1 MQHTRL
7 FLKELV
13 EWLTEHLLK
22 MKSKTIIFRDPVVE
36 RVCDKFVKRSDVG
49 YAKYGRTLHDERTG
63 RHKNLAG
70 YLNDVQEELMD
81 AILYIQAA
89 KEEISDNIA
98 DKAIAEANKAS
109 FRPPHPSHASTA
121 QQDWDD
127 AIAPV

>member
-1 MQHTRL
+1 MAHLGGTTIEECIDALHTRL
-7 FLKELV
+7 YLKELV
-13 EWLTEHLLK
+13 KWLTEHLLK

-63 RHKNLAG
+63 KHKSLAG

-89 KEEISDNIA
+89 KEEISDNVA
-98 DKAIAEANKAS
+98 DQS
-109 FRPPHPSHASTA
+109 YS
-121 QQDWDD
+121 
-127 AIAPV
+127 